1 MRYFFTR
8 QIVYDLYL
16 RKMIPK
22 TISRDQVREFLLK
35 EMKLG
40 HLQEGQTINLAAL
53 ARKLKVSVTP
63 IREALTQLQQSRII
77 TAIPNRGFIISELSL
92 KEAKDLYELVADLEV
107 LAIENSVFSPM
118 DIQQLKEQQLVFKH
132 AADTVSRINA
142 KLEFHR
148 LLTKNYGNSLAQ
160 QILKDLKIRIFFYER
175 EFMSDDLL
183 YSKSDNQHDGII
195 SAIEDDNVPTAS
207 LVLKMNWMLILDYIK
222 KQLLGVL

>member
-1 MRYFFTR
+1 
-8 QIVYDLYL
+8 
-16 RKMIPK
+16 MIIK
-22 TISRDQVREFLLK
+22 TSFRDQVREFLLA

-53 ARKLKVSVTP
+53 ARKLGVSVTP

-107 LAIENSVFSPM
+107 LAIENSEFDEES
-118 DIQQLKEQQLVFKH
+118 IEQLKEQQIVFKS
-132 AADTVSRINA
+132 AEDTVSRINA
-142 KLEFHR
+142 KLGFHR

-160 QILKDLKIRIFFYER
+160 HVLEDLKIRVFFYER
-175 EFMSDDLL
+175 EFMADDLL
-183 YSKSDNQHDGII
+183 YSKSDNQHDAII

-207 LVLKMNWMLILDYIK
+207 LVLKMNWMLILDYIQR
-222 KQLLGVL
+222 QLLEVL